1 MIFSAFILGCFIVMA
16 RTDDSARFWL
26 MMFLIVMALLVRVA
40 G

>member
-16 RTDDSARFWL
+16 RSDNPVRFWL
-26 MMFLIVMALLVRVA
+26 MAFLIVMALLVRVA